1 MGKVPTQAFE
11 PMTSID
17 SVPGG
22 TKYVDVSVVL
32 SRLRTVARVAAR
44 TTEISSCKNQAV
56 VLPSGDFAL
65 TPAPP
70 NVRLPFECVPQT
82 WVIEPT
88 HRLES

>member
-1 MGKVPTQAFE
+1 MGEVLPQAVE
-11 PMTSID
+11 LMTPID

-22 TKYVDVSVVL
+22 TKSADVSVVF
-32 SRLRTVARVAAR
+32 SRLRTVVRVAAR
-44 TTEISSCKNQAV
+44 TAEISSCKNQAV

-65 TPAPP
+65 HRHPP

-88 HRLES
+88 HRLKS